1 MYAFYTL
8 YSLSPVRARAP
19 RCGVALTSLSSI
31 SVSQSSGSH
40 SIGIARDA
48 RRRRRRVRRATRATR
63 RGTRRRATVSTL
75 DVVDE
80 TTDPRPNDTI
90 LNTTQ
95 HTHTHTHPSMNK
107 LRETQIDARRS
118 GPRAT
123 DWRHTQSRHA
133 HNPLDPAAPRRST
146 HAKYTLTLPPTAY
159 TSLRDRP
166 MRSVQPLF
174 ASFRP

>member
-48 RRRRRRVRRATRATR
+48 RRRRVRRATRATR

-123 DWRHTQSRHA
+123 GATPSHDMRTTLSTPPPRGAAHTQNIHSRYRQQRIPH
-133 HNPLDPAAPRRST
+133 
-146 HAKYTLTLPPTAY
+146 
-159 TSLRDRP
+159 
-166 MRSVQPLF
+166 
-174 ASFRP
+174 

>member
-1 MYAFYTL
+1 MWLRRVRINAFYTL
-8 YSLSPVRARAP
+8 SCPVRARAP
-19 RCGVALTSLSSI
+19 RCRVCRARAPARSRSRSRTELW
-31 SVSQSSGSH
+31 VH

-118 GPRAT
+118 GPRAALAPHPVT
-123 DWRHTQSRHA
+123 TCAQPSR
-133 HNPLDPAAPRRST
+133 PRRPAAQHTRKIYT
-146 HAKYTLTLPPTAY
+146 HATA
-159 TSLRDRP
+159 
-166 MRSVQPLF
+166 SVYLIEG
-174 ASFRP
+174 